1 MDLTPTILLDGLKFP
16 EGPRWHEGRLW
27 FSDMHAHRVM
37 TVEESGQTS
46 IICEVPNRP
55 SGLGFTPDGRLLVV
69 SMTDRKLLCL
79 NGNLGLK
86 EVSDISLLAG
96 GDANDMVVDD
106 QARCYIGNFGFD
118 YSNDEKFKAASL
130 VMVRPDGVAQV
141 VADDLLFPNGTV
153 ITPDGATL
161 IVAESYGR
169 RMTAF
174 DINKE
179 DGTLSN
185 RRIWAEIEPATP
197 DGICLDAEG
206 AIWVASPTTEEFI
219 RVKEGGE
226 TTDRAKLPPGKGAYA
241 CMLGGADGRTLFLC
255 TSEGS
260 QQDRIEGRSQGW
272 IETVRVD
279 VPGAGRP

>member
-86 EVSDISLLAG
+86 EVSDISLLAS

-106 QARCYIGNFGFD
+106 QARSYIGNFGFD
-118 YSNDEKFKAASL
+118 YSNDEKFKPASL

-141 VADDLLFPNGTV
+141 VAEELLFPNGSV
-153 ITPDGATL
+153 ITADGGRL
-161 IVAESYGR
+161 IVAETYGR
-169 RMTAF
+169 RLTAF

-185 RRIWAEIEPATP
+185 RRIWAEVDPATP
-197 DGICLDAEG
+197 DGICLDDDG
-206 AIWVASPTTEEFI
+206 AIWVASPVTEEFI
-219 RVKEGGE
+219 RVLEGGII
-226 TTDRAKLPPGKGAYA
+226 TDRIKLPPGKGAYA
-241 CMLGGADGRTLFLC
+241 CTLGGADGRTLFLC

-260 QQDRIEGRSQGW
+260 QEDRVAGRSRGW

>member
-86 EVSDISLLAG
+86 EVSDIGLLAS

-106 QARCYIGNFGFD
+106 QARSYIGNFGFD
-118 YSNDEKFKAASL
+118 YSNDEKFKPASL
-130 VMVRPDGVAQV
+130 VMVRPDGVALV
-141 VADDLLFPNGTV
+141 VAEELLFPNGSV
-153 ITPDGATL
+153 ITPDGGRL
-161 IVAESYGR
+161 IVAETYGR
-169 RMTAF
+169 RLTAF

-185 RRIWAEIEPATP
+185 RRIWAEVDPATP

-206 AIWVASPTTEEFI
+206 AIWVASPVTEEFI
-219 RVKEGGE
+219 RVLEGGVV
-226 TTDRAKLPPGKGAYA
+226 TDRIKLPPGKGAYA

-260 QQDRIEGRSQGW
+260 QQDRVEGRSQGW

>member
-46 IICEVPNRP
+46 IMCEVPNRP

-86 EVSDISLLAG
+86 EVSDISSLAG

-106 QARCYIGNFGFD
+106 QARSYIGNFGFD
-118 YSNDEKFKAASL
+118 FSANEAFKPASL
-130 VMVRPDGVAQV
+130 VLVRPDGVAQV
-141 VADDLLFPNGTV
+141 VAEELLFPNGSV
-153 ITPDGATL
+153 ITPDGGTL
-161 IVAESYGR
+161 IVAETYGR
-169 RMTAF
+169 RITAF
-174 DINKE
+174 DINKD
-179 DGTLSN
+179 DGMLSN
-185 RRIWAEIEPATP
+185 RRIWAEVDPATP
-197 DGICLDAEG
+197 DGICLDADG
-206 AIWVASPTTEEFI
+206 AIWVASPVTEEFI
-219 RVKEGGE
+219 RVREGGE
-226 TTDRAKLPPGKGAYA
+226 VTDRVKLPPGKGAFA

-260 QQDRIEGRSQGW
+260 QEDRVAGRSRGW

>member
-86 EVSDISLLAG
+86 EVSDITSFAD

-106 QARCYIGNFGFD
+106 QARSYIGNFGFD
-118 YSNDEKFKAASL
+118 YSADEKFGAASL

-141 VADDLLFPNGTV
+141 VAEELLFPNGSV
-153 ITPDGATL
+153 ITPDGGTL
-161 IVAESYGR
+161 VVAETYGR
-169 RMTAF
+169 RLTAF
-174 DINKE
+174 DINGV

-206 AIWVASPTTEEFI
+206 AIWVASPVTEEFI
-219 RVKEGGE
+219 RVLEGGE
-226 TTDRAKLPPGKGAYA
+226 VTDRIKLPPGKGAYA

-260 QQDRIEGRSQGW
+260 QQDRVEGRSRGW

-279 VPGAGRP
+279 VPHAGLP

>member
-79 NGNLGLK
+79 NSNLGLQ
-86 EVSDISLLAG
+86 EVSDIGSMAG

-106 QARCYIGNFGFD
+106 QARSYIGNFGFD
-118 YSNDEKFKAASL
+118 YSNDEKFKPASL

-141 VADDLLFPNGTV
+141 VAEELLFPNGSV
-153 ITPDGATL
+153 ITADGGRL

-169 RMTAF
+169 RLTAF
-174 DINKE
+174 DINRD

-185 RRIWAEIEPATP
+185 RRIWAEVDPATP
-197 DGICLDAEG
+197 DGICLDDDG
-206 AIWVASPTTEEFI
+206 AIWVASPVTEEFI
-219 RVKEGGE
+219 RVLEGGVV
-226 TTDRAKLPPGKGAYA
+226 TDRIKLPPGKGAYA

-260 QQDRIEGRSQGW
+260 QEDRVAGRSRGW

-279 VPGAGRP
+279 VPRAGRP

>member
-106 QARCYIGNFGFD
+106 QARSYIGNFGFD
-118 YSNDEKFKAASL
+118 YSNDEKFKPASL
-130 VMVRPDGVAQV
+130 VMVRPDGVALV
-141 VADDLLFPNGTV
+141 VAEELLFPNGSV
-153 ITPDGATL
+153 ITPDGGRL
-161 IVAESYGR
+161 IVAETYGR
-169 RMTAF
+169 RLTAF
-174 DINKE
+174 DINSD

-185 RRIWAEIEPATP
+185 RRIWAEVDPATP

-206 AIWVASPTTEEFI
+206 AIWVASPVTEEFI
-219 RVKEGGE
+219 RVLEGGVV
-226 TTDRAKLPPGKGAYA
+226 TDRIKLPPGKGAYA

-260 QQDRIEGRSQGW
+260 QQDRVEGRSQGW

>member
-86 EVSDISLLAG
+86 EVSDISLLAS

-106 QARCYIGNFGFD
+106 QARSYIGNFGFD
-118 YSNDEKFKAASL
+118 YSNDEKFKPASL

-141 VADDLLFPNGTV
+141 VADELLFPNGSV
-153 ITPDGATL
+153 ITADGGRL
-161 IVAESYGR
+161 IVAETYGR
-169 RMTAF
+169 RLTAF

-185 RRIWAEIEPATP
+185 RRIWAEVDPATP
-197 DGICLDAEG
+197 DGICLDDDG
-206 AIWVASPTTEEFI
+206 AIWVASPVTEEFI
-219 RVKEGGE
+219 RVLEGGII
-226 TTDRAKLPPGKGAYA
+226 TDRIKLPPGKGAYA
-241 CMLGGADGRTLFLC
+241 CTLGGADGRTLFLC

-260 QQDRIEGRSQGW
+260 QEDRVAGRSRGW

>member
-1 MDLTPTILLDGLKFP
+1 MDLTTTILLDGLKFP

-79 NGNLGLK
+79 NGSLGLK
-86 EVSDISLLAG
+86 EVCDISLLAG

-106 QARCYIGNFGFD
+106 QARSYIGNFGFD
-118 YSNDEKFKAASL
+118 YSNDEKFKPASL

-141 VADDLLFPNGTV
+141 VAEELLFPNGSV
-153 ITPDGATL
+153 ITPDGGTL

-174 DINKE
+174 AINEE

-197 DGICLDAEG
+197 DGMCLDAEG

-226 TTDRAKLPPGKGAYA
+226 VTDRVKLPPGKGAYA

-255 TSEGS
+255 TSTGS

-279 VPGAGRP
+279 VSRAGRP